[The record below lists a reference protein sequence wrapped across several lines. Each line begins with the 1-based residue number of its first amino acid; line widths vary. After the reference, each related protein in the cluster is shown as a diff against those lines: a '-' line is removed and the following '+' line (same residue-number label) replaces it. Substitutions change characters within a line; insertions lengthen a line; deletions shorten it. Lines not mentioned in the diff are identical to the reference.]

1 MFTSLRPSERLIA
14 AVIENNYDDALQA
27 LQDGADVN
35 VQRTKNTPILFALS
49 KKHFEIANLLVEHN
63 ANLNVDNGYGWL
75 PIHEICQQ
83 GNQEWL
89 SKVMD
94 DPMLYLDRKDRSG
107 ETPLVIALANG
118 HDDIAAALV
127 KARCDV
133 NSQTDSGVTPF
144 MLAVERQKIE
154 LVELMLEKKGDVN
167 LVDGSGRSALDRAE
181 NWAEGKKLLSGLKA
195 EKTVVQENQEDEVVE
210 IKEEENTLSSD
221 GIRGIQKRRRPS

>member
-1 MFTSLRPSERLIA
+1 MFSSLRPSERLIA

-107 ETPLVIALANG
+107 ETPLVVALANG
-118 HDDIAAALV
+118 HDDIATALV
-127 KARCDV
+127 QARCDV
-133 NSQTDSGVTPF
+133 NSQTDSGVTPL
-144 MLAVERQKIE
+144 MLAVERQKTQ
-154 LVELMLEKKGDVN
+154 LVEVMWEKRGDVN
-167 LVDGSGRSALDRAE
+167 LVDGAGRSALDRAE

-195 EKTVVQENQEDEVVE
+195 EKTVVQDNQEAEVVE